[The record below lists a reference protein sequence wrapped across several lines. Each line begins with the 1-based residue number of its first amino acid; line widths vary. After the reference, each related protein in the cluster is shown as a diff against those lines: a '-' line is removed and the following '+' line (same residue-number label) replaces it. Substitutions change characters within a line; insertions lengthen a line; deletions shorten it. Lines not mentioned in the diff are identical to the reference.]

1 MAELDLEWRLTHM
14 DAPSPF
20 FPFSTTVPRR
30 MLNFCLT
37 YTKSYHKHVKRHYLC
52 VEKAYIYTAQ
62 IYIQGHWFNNFSSI
76 VIGSVINLLCIESFL
91 CCYFPKKFLAMLI
104 PSGRLKLVKTKIHTF
119 ISIFP
124 KQRQERIKTCP
135 TKHPN

>member
-52 VEKAYIYTAQ
+52 VEKAYIHTPHRY
-62 IYIQGHWFNNFSSI
+62 IYRVIGLIILVSI

-91 CCYFPKKFLAMLI
+91 CCYFPKKFLAMSI
-104 PSGRLKLVKTKIHTF
+104 PSG
-119 ISIFP
+119 
-124 KQRQERIKTCP
+124 
-135 TKHPN
+135 